1 MFASTMRGTYISL
14 GETAEMWS
22 FCYVHIPK
30 WLTAQTANLL
40 FVSSNLTVYLLNR
53 WRSNMRPKRYPYSK
67 PQWEEKVSYLYWE
80 LSDEPV
86 TTFVTYVNR
95 LTGEVK

>member
-14 GETAEMWS
+14 EETAEMWS

-30 WLTAQTANLL
+30 WSTAQTANLL

-53 WRSNMRPKRYPYSK
+53 WRNDMRPKRYPYTK
-67 PQWEEKVSYLYWE
+67 PQWEKEYANVYWD
-80 LSDEPV
+80 SSNEPLA
-86 TTFVTYVNR
+86 TFVTHVNR
-95 LTGEVK
+95 ITGEVK